1 MATATKQ
8 TKQRRQTSP
17 DGNWFIALYSQV
29 PPTWWPALLRIS
41 DLVLIAV
48 AFVLA
53 YWLRYRVQWFLAVDP
68 SNQADLVTYMPFGL
82 ALVFLL
88 FCSFHFSRVYRF
100 RRDRIWLEE
109 IYTIASAT
117 TIGVVV
123 LIILNLTFGQ
133 LSYSR
138 LIFLY
143 TAALVTLLLG
153 ISRGIIYA
161 ARSYLRNQRIG
172 LERVVLVGVGDVGMM
187 VLRTIAARPSL
198 GYELVGFLDDNPAK
212 NRTDIGRFQALGPL
226 DNFADIL
233 QAHDIDTAIICLPWQ
248 SHRIVA
254 HLLHVCEQT
263 GIKAQIVPDFFQM
276 TKNQM
281 KVEQLNG
288 IPLITTRD
296 VSIAGWNL
304 FVKRA
309 LDVTLATVTLVV
321 ALPLGALIALCIRL
335 ESPGP
340 ILYSQT
346 RIGRNGQPFKIY
358 KFRSMIVDADTQ
370 LDQMGELN
378 EASGPLFKMRD
389 DPRRTATGRILR
401 RFSLDE
407 LPNLINVFRSEMS
420 LVGPRPNVPAE
431 VAQYKDWHRKR
442 LSVSPGMTGLWQ
454 VSGRSDLTFDE
465 MVLLDIYYAENW
477 TPTLDMNILLRTIP
491 KVLAAEGAY

>member
-109 IYTIASAT
+109 VYTIASAT

-133 LSYSR
+133 LSFSR

-340 ILYSQT
+340 ILYAQT

-370 LDQMGELN
+370 LDQMAELN

-477 TPTLDMNILLRTIP
+477 SPTLDMNILLRTIP

>member
-109 IYTIASAT
+109 VYTIASAT

-123 LIILNLTFGQ
+123 LIIMNLTFGQ
-133 LSYSR
+133 LSFSR

-172 LERVVLVGVGDVGMM
+172 LERVVLVGVGDVGLM

-233 QAHDIDTAIICLPWQ
+233 QAHDLDTAIICLPWQ

-358 KFRSMIVDADTQ
+358 KFRSMIIDADTQ
-370 LDQMGELN
+370 LDQMAELN

>member
-109 IYTIASAT
+109 VYTIASAT

-133 LSYSR
+133 LSFSR